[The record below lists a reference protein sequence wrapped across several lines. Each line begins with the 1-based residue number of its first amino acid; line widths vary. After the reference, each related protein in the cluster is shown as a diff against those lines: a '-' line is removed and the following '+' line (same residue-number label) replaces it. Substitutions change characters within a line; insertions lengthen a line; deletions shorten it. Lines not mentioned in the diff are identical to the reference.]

1 MKKALQPSLLKWS
14 RYEIIFSKR
23 VVEILVIFA
32 SVLTYFQKGQF
43 YETSTYKTA
52 PSVIIAVLLSKSGIL
67 ENEGLD
73 AIDRSI
79 QTLVW
84 PLRLKYSKDLKMI
97 EQKNYFSFSFT
108 V

>member
-1 MKKALQPSLLKWS
+1 M
-14 RYEIIFSKR
+14 RYEIIFSNR

-32 SVLTYFQKGQF
+32 SVLTYSKLLKGQF

>member
-1 MKKALQPSLLKWS
+1 MDPLRNNFFQ
-14 RYEIIFSKR
+14 R

-32 SVLTYFQKGQF
+32 SVLTYSKLLKGQF

-52 PSVIIAVLLSKSGIL
+52 LSAITALLLSKSGIL

-79 QTLVW
+79 QNTCLAITCTVSF
-84 PLRLKYSKDLKMI
+84 KCNASKI
-97 EQKNYFSFSFT
+97 
-108 V
+108 